1 MLAGEGD
8 HFCSGLDLSELSAR
22 DAAQGIAHSRSW
34 HRAFEHIEFGK
45 VPVVAVLHG
54 AVVGGGLEI
63 AAACHIRVAE
73 GSAYY
78 ALPEG
83 SRGIFVGG
91 GGSVRL
97 PRLIGTSRMMDMMLT
112 GRSYDAEEGQAIGIS
127 HYLVAPGEGLA
138 KGIELAKRI
147 AGNAPMTNFAVTQV
161 LPRIA
166 ESDPATG
173 YLTEALISAIA
184 QADGEAK
191 SRLKAFLEK
200 RAPKVVHK
208 KPAQTRLAQQDL
220 TPSDAPWRHRSKSV
234 VPKPPRRRRCGR
246 CASARA
252 TWSVERRP
260 RRHHPPQIAPRARA
274 LPGEAD
280 RAARTLGRDRA
291 RAGLPGAARCQPAAG
306 ASSPMRETLEQ
317 VRRIGAALLQREL
330 SPERPI
336 AILSG
341 NDIEHAL
348 RRPRRHVCRHPLRAD
363 LARLF
368 AHLAGFRQAALDHRA
383 AHAGSRLRRRR
394 RALPRARSRRSCR
407 PTSRSS
413 SAATRCRAGRPR
425 CCRRCWRRPRLRRPT
440 PAHARGRARHHRQ
453 VPVHLGLDRHAE
465 SGDQHPAHVVRE
477 PGDDPLAARVLRRT
491 SRR

>member
-1 MLAGEGD
+1 LRIAVGKTGSGFDVQLPRSLRAERHDDVAVLFLARPQKRNAIDDPTVFGIEAFFAAVPDGVRAVVLAGEGD

-127 HYLVAPGEGLA
+127 HYLVAPGKGLA

-173 YLTEALISAIA
+173 YVTEALIAAIA

-208 KPAQTRLAQQDL
+208 KT
-220 TPSDAPWRHRSKSV
+220 
-234 VPKPPRRRRCGR
+234 
-246 CASARA
+246 
-252 TWSVERRP
+252 
-260 RRHHPPQIAPRARA
+260 
-274 LPGEAD
+274 
-280 RAARTLGRDRA
+280 
-291 RAGLPGAARCQPAAG
+291 
-306 ASSPMRETLEQ
+306 
-317 VRRIGAALLQREL
+317 VR
-330 SPERPI
+330 
-336 AILSG
+336 
-341 NDIEHAL
+341 NK
-348 RRPRRHVCRHPLRAD
+348 
-363 LARLF
+363 
-368 AHLAGFRQAALDHRA
+368 
-383 AHAGSRLRRRR
+383 
-394 RALPRARSRRSCR
+394 
-407 PTSRSS
+407 T
-413 SAATRCRAGRPR
+413 
-425 CCRRCWRRPRLRRPT
+425 
-440 PAHARGRARHHRQ
+440 
-453 VPVHLGLDRHAE
+453 
-465 SGDQHPAHVVRE
+465 
-477 PGDDPLAARVLRRT
+477 
-491 SRR
+491 